1 MKRREFITLLGGGSM
16 VAWPLAA
23 RAQQPAMPV
32 IGYFSGRSPDAE
44 APLRVPFLKALVDSG
59 FTIGRDV
66 AIEYRFSEGHDQRLP
81 ALAAEL
87 VRRQVTML
95 VATDG
100 PSAVV
105 AKAATATIPIVF
117 TSAFDP
123 VQTGLVASF
132 NRPGGNAT
140 GIHVFGTALG
150 GKRLDLLR
158 QLVPN
163 ARLVAFIV
171 SPNNPSTHALDAV
184 ASAKVDAVN
193 VLASPILNAA
203 HRLIIERMH
212 NARLPTIYQFPESAE
227 DGGLLAYGPR
237 VLESYRRIV
246 YFVDRILKGAKPA
259 DLPIEQPTKFELVV
273 NLKTASALSLTIPPA
288 LLARADEV
296 IE

>member
-1 MKRREFITLLGGGSM
+1 
-16 VAWPLAA
+16 
-23 RAQQPAMPV
+23 
-32 IGYFSGRSPDAE
+32 
-44 APLRVPFLKALVDSG
+44 VPFLKALVDSG